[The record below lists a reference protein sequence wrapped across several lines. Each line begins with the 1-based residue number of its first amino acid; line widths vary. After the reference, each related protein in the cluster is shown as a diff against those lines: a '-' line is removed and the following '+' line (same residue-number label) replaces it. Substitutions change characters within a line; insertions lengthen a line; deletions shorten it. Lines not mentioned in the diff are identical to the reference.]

1 MSGRFS
7 MKWMSKDI
15 LIIAAGFVAAMHIGK
30 LPPAIP
36 VLQQQLGISFI
47 QSGLLLSLVQGAGMC
62 FGLLIGSYIQRIGFK
77 FCILLGLALLTLA
90 SLLGSF
96 SQSIHVLLGLRILEG
111 FGFLLVTLTAP
122 AFIRQMVPV
131 EQLNLKMG
139 LWTSYMGGGMGI
151 ALLIAPFVIMHFGWA
166 SVWLNLSIL
175 TASLFLMITFWVPR
189 PDTALNNMSVLGLI
203 KDTLTHPAAWLLAL
217 IFGTYAGQW
226 FALVGFLPTIYEQN
240 HISLQLSGAL
250 TASVSIANAV
260 GAFACGLM
268 LQRGFQAKTLVQVGF
283 VVLIICALSFYLF
296 KDYLPFLL
304 QYLSVFGFS
313 LFGGLVAAVIF
324 AQALHFAP
332 YSAAISTT
340 IGLVLQCS
348 AISQFMLPPTIAL
361 IVSETNTWLWVGILM
376 SSLSVIGILLSQRLF
391 NLKKQIA

>member
-131 EQLNLKMG
+131 EQLSLKMG

-166 SVWLNLSIL
+166 SVWLSLSIL
-175 TASLFLMITFWVPR
+175 TACLFLMIAYWVPR
-189 PDTALNNMSVLGLI
+189 PDTALNKMSVLGLI

-260 GAFACGLM
+260 GTFACGLM

-283 VVLIICALSFYLF
+283 AVLIICALSFYLF
-296 KDYLPFLL
+296 KDFLPFLL

-332 YSAAISTT
+332 YPAAISTT
-340 IGLVLQCS
+340 IGLVLQYS
-348 AISQFMLPPTIAL
+348 AISQFVLPPTIAL

>member
-90 SLLGSF
+90 SLLVSF

-166 SVWLNLSIL
+166 SVWLSMSIL
-175 TASLFLMITFWVPR
+175 TASLFLMIAYWVPR

-240 HISLQLSGAL
+240 HIPLQLSGAL

-260 GAFACGLM
+260 GTFACGLM

-332 YSAAISTT
+332 YPAAISTT

-348 AISQFMLPPTIAL
+348 AISQFVLPPTIAL

-391 NLKKQIA
+391 NLKKQTA

>member
-1 MSGRFS
+1 
-7 MKWMSKDI
+7 MSKDI